1 MHYRN
6 FPDECRCRPVSNL
19 LSVADW
25 RRRPLPNP
33 HLYLAEQASVGPV
46 LLLSATGA
54 AVEAAEADRF
64 QHQLVHSRMKTKASV
79 VGLLEPNV
87 GQEQPNHLRPRP
99 WPCPRFH
106 PPSPDRRAQPQT
118 PTYHRCLHTI
128 YITQKIQQTRGVQLT
143 CKRGLQLS
151 K

>member
-99 WPCPRFH
+99 LA
-106 PPSPDRRAQPQT
+106 PPPLSSTPARPKSSAADAYISPLSS
-118 PTYHRCLHTI
+118 YHLH
-128 YITQKIQQTRGVQLT
+128 YAE
-143 CKRGLQLS
+143 
-151 K
+151 